1 MRGNGSGSVWIRGSG
16 SVWIRVPTGGSHVRS
31 LWGLILTLAY
41 ITKRLSEE
49 EKEKKR
55 HPVGGQTALLI
66 YSEGRGLHTSDP
78 PPFRLLL
85 DGSAFFIN
93 LHQLLAT
100 GYRLLPPPTGFHR
113 LRHLARLLPASTAFA
128 TSRAYYLLSPP
139 SPPRAPLDRDKRSL
153 RLSYFSTNQFLSD

>member
-1 MRGNGSGSVWIRGSG
+1 M
-16 SVWIRVPTGGSHVRS
+16 RS

-55 HPVGGQTALLI
+55 HPVGGPTALLI
-66 YSEGRGLHTSDP
+66 YSEGRGLHTSNP

-85 DGSAFFIN
+85 DKSAFFIN
-93 LHQLLAT
+93 LHRLSAT
-100 GYRLLPPPTGFHR
+100 VYRLLPPPTGFHR

-128 TSRAYYLLSPP
+128 TSRAYYRLPPP
-139 SPPRAPLDRDKRSL
+139 SPPRAPMGPDNRLPPPSATL
-153 RLSYFSTNQFLSD
+153 RASGP